1 MEVYLKFEQIT
12 NDRIVEVENGID
24 ITIDKSNSLENWIDI
39 YMPLRNQHQI
49 TETLREC
56 LEKKGKYMLGVVD
69 NLICNQLRERVFN
82 DIGRP

>member
-1 MEVYLKFEQIT
+1 
-12 NDRIVEVENGID
+12 VENGID

-69 NLICNQLRERVFN
+69 NLICN
-82 DIGRP
+82 